1 MLKLLKNFPTRAQI
15 RLYLSSFVQKTW
27 SCVVL
32 CFSVSYLLLGVVF
45 VPGHSFVAKN
55 WKIFFLLDKPLLGC
69 FRRVF
74 CKIKQILS
82 KVKLWRCTTNMKLC
96 FNVTDLAAFALL
108 RIKALWRGDLTSE
121 LMKFVCEGYLWLH
134 HHFSR
139 ITDKSTWD
147 DDWPIARNLENSAV

>member
-1 MLKLLKNFPTRAQI
+1 MKN
-15 RLYLSSFVQKTW
+15 Y
-27 SCVVL
+27 
-32 CFSVSYLLLGVVF
+32 
-45 VPGHSFVAKN
+45 
-55 WKIFFLLDKPLLGC
+55 FLLDKPLLGC

-82 KVKLWRCTTNMKLC
+82 KVKLWRYTTNMKLC

-121 LMKFVCEGYLWLH
+121 LMKFLCEGYLWLH

-147 DDWPIARNLENSAV
+147 DDWPIARNLENSAVLIIDRPSICWNLNLSTQNNAFTSRLGDDSRRNP